1 MEMEKESETGDI
13 EMEKDIGD
21 IGDMEKEI
29 DDMLNETDTGMI
41 SVMFLKMLL

>member
-13 EMEKDIGD
+13 EMEKD